1 MFSYTFGCVFKHST
15 PQNPKMSS
23 TMYDGASLASA
34 TGTRL
39 DSGCKH
45 IQQCRVSQDHM
56 EKLVFDS
63 RLNLTNNKFKYAVH
77 KDELVLGIGKCWG
90 DDKKFRQDAYPRV
103 LSNLGD
109 VCNGHHDVIPNMIKY
124 MYHYATSISARD
136 YLLNVVF
143 KKAEPSRWRDP
154 HGLFDE
160 KAGKMPFDDRDK
172 IHDFIS
178 VGYANTLGY
187 AHAHSGDTMSS
198 VMIGGLRTV
207 MNGDFEV
214 FCGDLIQWYWPFER
228 DCFVKGTA
236 QRKPI
241 GAGDLVDPYGAVG
254 LLNADPGS
262 SGGNFEEDRFSK
274 ERRLYHSREFGQ
286 PSGPNN
292 AKTVP
297 LIKPYKRDEVNP
309 RIYDWYR
316 VFAVALCSARPNEA
330 VDIRISRQAI

>member
-1 MFSYTFGCVFKHST
+1 
-15 PQNPKMSS
+15 
-23 TMYDGASLASA
+23 MYDGASLASA

-56 EKLVFDS
+56 EKLAS
-63 RLNLTNNKFKYAVH
+63 TPLNLTNNKFKYAVH

-90 DDKKFRQDAYPRV
+90 DDKRVRNEAYPRV

-109 VCNGHHDVIPNMIKY
+109 QCNGEFEDVPKMIKY
-124 MYHYATSISARD
+124 MYHNAVSINLRNE
-136 YLLNVVF
+136 LLKIF
-143 KKAEPSRWRDP
+143 KSSETRYWDTPTGYFKAEGGR
-154 HGLFDE
+154 
-160 KAGKMPFDDRDK
+160 MPFEKNMVK
-172 IHDFIS
+172 IHDFVP

-187 AHAHSGDTMSS
+187 AHAHSGDTMTS

-207 MNGDFEV
+207 MNGDCEV

-228 DCFVKGTA
+228 DCFEKSTA
-236 QRKPI
+236 KRKP
-241 GAGDLVDPYGAVG
+241 LVVSSGV
-254 LLNADPGS
+254 LQNKDPGDSDTDFDRDTS
-262 SGGNFEEDRFSK
+262 SK
-274 ERRLYHSREFGQ
+274 HRRLYHDREFGQ
-286 PSGPNN
+286 REGPKN
-292 AKTVP
+292 AKIVP
-297 LIKPYKRDEVNP
+297 LIKPYKRDEDNP